1 MAKSLEYHLVNLIRD
16 DNVNN
21 QIKLKKIKYI
31 MQLGANIDKR
41 VLGKSIIL
49 WAEDKG
55 DEDIINLLAETCMEA
70 KQIIDKDEANE
81 LANKL
86 FDDIKHKNYDKAKKR
101 IEDGALFYPY
111 DSLYMILQDEALDN
125 DNELIDMIVSE
136 IDANE
141 FTKEF
146 MPLFWASNAGN
157 NNVIKALI
165 KKGADI
171 DYVSAGE
178 GNALVAA
185 AKNNHADSVR
195 LLIES
200 GAAVDIE
207 TFLYKSTPLLIASYW
222 GSVDAV
228 KVLVENG
235 ADIHHK
241 NSSGNTAL
249 HKACEKDQFDVIK
262 YLISQGADI
271 NLKNNYDMTPVDMT
285 KSLDVKKF
293 IVNEYVQK
301 QEKDA
306 SSMLFVC
313 KENDFQN

>member
-1 MAKSLEYHLVNLIRD
+1 MAKSLEYHIVNLIRD
-16 DNVNN
+16 DNIDHK
-21 QIKLKKIKYI
+21 IKLKKIKYI

-55 DEDIINLLAETCMEA
+55 DEDIINLLAESCLEA
-70 KQIIDKDEANE
+70 KQVIDKDEADD

-86 FDDIKHKNYDKAKKR
+86 FDDIKHKNYDDAKKR

-111 DSLYMILQDEALDN
+111 DSLYLVLQDKNLDN
-125 DNELIDMIVSE
+125 DRELIDMIVSE
-136 IDANE
+136 IEVNE
-141 FTKEF
+141 YTKDF
-146 MPLFWASNAGN
+146 MPLYWASSAGN

-171 DYVSAGE
+171 DYVPAGE
-178 GNALVAA
+178 GNALIVAS
-185 AKNNHADSVR
+185 KNNHADSVR

-200 GAAVDIE
+200 GATVDIE
-207 TFLYKSTPLLIASYW
+207 SFLFKSTPLLMASYF

-228 KVLVENG
+228 KVLVESG
-235 ADIHHK
+235 ANIYHK
-241 NSSGNTAL
+241 NSLGNTAL
-249 HKACEKDQFDVIK
+249 HKACEKNQFDVIK

-271 NLKNNYDMTPVDMT
+271 SLKNNYDMTSVDMT

-293 IVNEYVQK
+293 IVNEYAQK

-306 SSMLFVC
+306 SSKLFMA
-313 KENDFQN
+313 KRYDFQN